1 MLCIAP
7 HPVRRL
13 NTLGAVGQV
22 EKERYVLVHKLAKA
36 GRHAEASQY
45 ALPLCRSICSAA
57 AAAQVRP
64 QPLELAHVSFL
75 VRPRA

>member
-1 MLCIAP
+1 MYCPAP
-7 HPVRRL
+7 SEDPEH
-13 NTLGAVGQV
+13 LGAVNQV

-45 ALPLCRSICSAA
+45 ADPLCRSICSAA

-64 QPLELAHVSFL
+64 QPLELAHVFFPG
-75 VRPRA
+75 VA